1 MTLSPTFT
9 PPERMAEIRRL
20 TRYAEETRL
29 AAEDIDIRIDTA
41 GISSLLGDH
50 LRMAS
55 CDAWARRGEAV
66 AQLLIYLNNAE
77 ADGSLAECEQMLRVS
92 YGGAA

>member
-1 MTLSPTFT
+1 MSMNPCPT

-20 TRYAEETRL
+20 VRYAEETRL
-29 AAEDIDIRIDTA
+29 AAEDIDIWIDTA
-41 GISSLLGDH
+41 GISSLLSDR

-92 YGGAA
+92 HSGVL